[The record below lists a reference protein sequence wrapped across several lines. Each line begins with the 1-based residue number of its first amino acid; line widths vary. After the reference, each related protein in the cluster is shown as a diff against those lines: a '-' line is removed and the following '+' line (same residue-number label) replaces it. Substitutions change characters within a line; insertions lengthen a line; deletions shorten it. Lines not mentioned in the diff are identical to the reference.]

1 MQGMLKNW
9 ASRTLAKI
17 IYASGIINKRVSPKK
32 GDLELRESLSLKKKK
47 ALITIHCSFLHC
59 FKLFMCYLYLP
70 HLAYPLC

>member
-17 IYASGIINKRVSPKK
+17 IYVSGIINKRVSPKK

-47 ALITIHCSFLHC
+47 GFNYYS
-59 FKLFMCYLYLP
+59 LFIFTLF
-70 HLAYPLC
+70 